1 MVENKNPCKFL
12 TYMDLPLRVPERT
25 RKRRLLMN
33 AIANEIDLD
42 DVYNVI

>member
-1 MVENKNPCKFL
+1 MGSVKHGSRGQFALDFP
-12 TYMDLPLRVPERT
+12 
-25 RKRRLLMN
+25 N